1 MTPDVALRP
10 VAPIEPARLQPRE
23 PGDGREVPAAP
34 AALAPV
40 TPNPRL
46 RLDGSLGMVVIEFR
60 DEAGSVADTI
70 PSPRVIEAYRAAA
83 MTDAPVPPGIRPQG
97 QVLPDLPVEAAAAGT
112 PPPPTTP
119 AGPTPAT
126 ATGTA
131 PAPTSGSGGKPA

>member
-10 VAPIEPARLQPRE
+10 VSPIEPARLQPRE

-34 AALAPV
+34 AAIAPV

-60 DEAGSVADTI
+60 DQAGSVANSI
-70 PSPRVIEAYRAAA
+70 PSPRVIQAYRAAA

-97 QVLPDLPVEAAAAGT
+97 QALPDLPVEAAAEA
-112 PPPPTTP
+112 P
-119 AGPTPAT
+119 
-126 ATGTA
+126 TA
-131 PAPTSGSGGKPA
+131 PAPGPATAPAPGTTAAPAPAGGGTASAA